1 MLISVCI
8 CTYKRA
14 HISQTLASINNLN
27 LPHGCEIEIVVVD
40 NDADL
45 FAKPLVEQARSQL
58 NCSLHYLQQTA
69 QNISAARNL
78 CLEKASGDWVALID
92 DDEIA
97 DPNWLLNLYQA
108 AQQYQA
114 DIVCGQVVSTYP
126 AGTEQWIID
135 GGFFDRKR
143 HSNGTQL
150 SSCAANCTLFKRD
163 KIQDRRF
170 DLSYGKTGGEDA
182 EFFNG
187 LHNQGCKIV
196 YCDDAIVSEEVEANR
211 LNIRYLITRKMRIGA
226 TFSKYRFAQ
235 KTLGEKLFYIAKTS
249 GLAVLSLAF
258 TLLCLPLGKAVYY
271 HRFLTFIDKYG
282 KLRFLVTGQ
291 IKAMY

>member
-14 HISQTLASINNLN
+14 HISQTLASINALN
-27 LPHGCEIEIVVVD
+27 LPQSCELEIVVVD
-40 NDADL
+40 NDEAL
-45 FAKPLVEQARSQL
+45 FAKPLVAQAKAEFNYPLYYFQHS
-58 NCSLHYLQQTA
+58 A

-78 CLEKASGDWVALID
+78 CLEKASGDWIALLD

-126 AGTEQWIID
+126 AGTEQWVID

-143 HSNGTQL
+143 HPNGTEL

-163 KIQDRRF
+163 KIQGRQF

-182 EFFNG
+182 EFFNA

-211 LNIRYLITRKMRIGA
+211 LNIRYLVTRKMRIGA
-226 TFSKYRFAQ
+226 TYSKYRFAQ
-235 KTLGEKLFYIAKTS
+235 QNAFQKLFYVAKNS
-249 GLAVLSLAF
+249 GLALLSLIS
-258 TLLCLPLGKAVYY
+258 TLFCLPLGKAVYY
-271 HRFLTFIDKYG
+271 HKFLTFIDKYG
-282 KLRFLVTGQ
+282 KLRFLVTGK